1 MNIYE
6 KLMGIQQ
13 ELKAPKGNFNNF
25 GKYKYRSAEDILEA
39 VKPLLAKY
47 KTLLLINDEVK
58 AISNTSENKGRY
70 YVEATVTLIDVEKG
84 EKVSSKAL
92 AREEES
98 KKGMDGSQVTGGASS
113 YARKYA
119 LSGMFAIDDTKD
131 MDTMNNSLEGQNG
144 RNVAQQPRSN
154 TNGQQSGN
162 VSNLPRCSVCGD
174 PVKTDVANFSLKKY
188 GKVICYKDQQEMKKA
203 GVIK

>member
-13 ELKAPKGNFNNF
+13 ELKAPKGNFNSF

-47 KTLLLINDEVK
+47 KTVLLISDEIKVVENVGG
-58 AISNTSENKGRY
+58 NTGRY

-84 EKVSSKAL
+84 EKVSSRAL

-119 LSGMFAIDDTKD
+119 LNGLFAIDDTKD
-131 MDTMNNSLEGQNG
+131 SDYTNTSQNKQQIAG
-144 RNVAQQPRSN
+144 RQPNVPNQQ
-154 TNGQQSGN
+154 TN
-162 VSNLPRCSVCGD
+162 SNLPRCSVCGEVVD
-174 PVKTDVANFSLKKY
+174 TKVASYSQAKYKK
-188 GKVICYKDQQEMKKA
+188 ILCRQHQN
-203 GVIK
+203 

>member
-47 KTLLLINDEVK
+47 KTVLLINDEIVMIEGK
-58 AISNTSENKGRY
+58 TYTESGTNKSENEGRY

-119 LSGMFAIDDTKD
+119 LNGLFAIDDTKD
-131 MDTMNNSLEGQNG
+131 SDYT
-144 RNVAQQPRSN
+144 N
-154 TNGQQSGN
+154 TSGN
-162 VSNLPRCSVCGD
+162 KQQIAGRQPNVPNQQTNSNLPRCSVCGEVVD
-174 PVKTDVANFSLKKY
+174 SKVANFSMNKYKK
-188 GKVICYKDQQEMKKA
+188 VLCRNHQA
-203 GVIK
+203 

>member
-25 GKYKYRSAEDILEA
+25 GNFKYRSAEDILEA

-47 KTLLLINDEVK
+47 KTVLLINDEVK
-58 AISNTSENKGRY
+58 SISDTSENKGRY

-84 EKVSSKAL
+84 EKVSSRAL

-119 LSGMFAIDDTKD
+119 LNGLFAIDDTKD
-131 MDTMNNSLEGQNG
+131 SDFT
-144 RNVAQQPRSN
+144 N
-154 TNGQQSGN
+154 TNPNKPQTQARHTNIPQQQTS
-162 VSNLPRCSVCGD
+162 VNLPRCSVCGEVVD
-174 PVKTDVANFSLKKY
+174 AKVASYSQAKYKK
-188 GKVICYKDQQEMKKA
+188 ILCRQHQN
-203 GVIK
+203 

>member
-13 ELKAPKGNFNNF
+13 ELKAPKGNFNSF

-47 KTLLLINDEVK
+47 KTVLLISDEIKVVENVGG
-58 AISNTSENKGRY
+58 NTGRY

-84 EKVSSKAL
+84 EKVSSRAL

-119 LSGMFAIDDTKD
+119 LNGLFAIDDTKD
-131 MDTMNNSLEGQNG
+131 SDFTNTSPNKPQTQARHTNIPL
-144 RNVAQQPRSN
+144 QQ
-154 TNGQQSGN
+154 TNA
-162 VSNLPRCSVCGD
+162 NLPRCSVCGEVVD
-174 PVKTDVANFSLKKY
+174 SKVANFSMSKYKK
-188 GKVICYKDQQEMKKA
+188 ILCRNHQA
-203 GVIK
+203 